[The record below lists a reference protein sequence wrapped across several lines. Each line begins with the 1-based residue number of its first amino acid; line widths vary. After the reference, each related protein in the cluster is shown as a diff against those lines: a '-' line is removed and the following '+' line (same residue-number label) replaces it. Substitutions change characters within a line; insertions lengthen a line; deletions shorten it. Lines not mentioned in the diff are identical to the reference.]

1 MNLNHNHY
9 ICLWSFFK
17 SDCLNWSAD
26 DVPSSNTEESNP
38 LFIGLKPDSIYYLS
52 GSCPDRVVKFS
63 TCFLIRVKFQ
73 CLPKSNITVG
83 LIWVNLGWFSFRMI
97 VEEKTW
103 NILLF
108 IYSYKPTT
116 IMNRGHCFWTYL
128 NHYMKTCFIRMS
140 QNILFASDFKI
151 LLLILE
157 AIGIHKHP

>member
-116 IMNRGHCFWTYL
+116 IMNRGHCFWTFKSLHENVLHSHEPKY
-128 NHYMKTCFIRMS
+128 TFRIRF
-140 QNILFASDFKI
+140 QNSAFNLGSNRN
-151 LLLILE
+151 
-157 AIGIHKHP
+157 P